1 MNVQRRTAKRL
12 LATVAGVAL
21 AASLAGCSSGSTG
34 ASASGAT
41 SSGTSSGAASG
52 TTVASAS
59 EEASSAADAPAAAPT
74 EITFSY
80 LWGGEEAKTLEKII
94 ADFNASQNE
103 VVVKGISSP
112 DFQKQLASMSASEPS
127 FDISDH
133 FGDSVGSWA
142 SKGILAPLDDL
153 LAAEG
158 VDLGDFVPSA
168 MDQMHYDGKTYAMPI
183 AIHSL
188 MLVYNKAL
196 LDEAG
201 LTPPTTIDELTTAAL
216 ALTKTDGGGNITQ
229 LGLAETMTG
238 HFATNIVNAFGGSW
252 WDAEGQPAPVSDR
265 NLEAMNWYQGLVKQI
280 GAEKISGF
288 AAGYGQYLSPEDPF
302 FTGKVA
308 MRLDGEWIGIS
319 ADQVAPNLDWGVT
332 AIPSAAPEYANAT
345 QVTSS
350 TLFIPANSSK
360 KEAAAKFLAYM
371 TSAEPMT
378 TFTEKMGN
386 LPSRTALLDNADA
399 YARIPHFAEYAQA
412 LQSPNAF
419 APSSAPNAAE
429 YTTDLG
435 RAIESIVRATAEPG
449 KALQELADATKA
461 YAK

>member
-1 MNVQRRTAKRL
+1 MNVQRRAAKRL

-21 AASLAGCSSGSTG
+21 AASLAGCSTGSAG
-34 ASASGAT
+34 E
-41 SSGTSSGAASG
+41 
-52 TTVASAS
+52 SAS
-59 EEASSAADAPAAAPT
+59 EATNSTNSAATETSDTSSAADAPAAEPT

-127 FDISDH
+127 FDISDN

-142 SKGILAPLDDL
+142 SKGIVAPLDDL

-158 VDLGDFVPSA
+158 VNVDDFVPSA
-168 MDQMHYDGKTYAMPI
+168 MDQMRYDGKTYALPV

-201 LTPPTTIDELTTAAL
+201 LKPPTTIDELADAAL
-216 ALTKTDGGGNITQ
+216 ALTKTDESGNITQ

-238 HFATNIVNAFGGSW
+238 HFATNIVNSFGGSW
-252 WDAEGQPAPVSDR
+252 WGEDGQPTPLADHNV
-265 NLEAMNWYQGLVKQI
+265 EAMNWYQGLVKQI
-280 GAEKISGF
+280 GAEKISAF

-332 AIPSAAPEYANAT
+332 AIPSAAPEYQNAT

-350 TLFIPANSSK
+350 TLFIPANSTK

-386 LPSRTALLDNADA
+386 LPSRTALLDKADA
-399 YARIPHFAEYAQA
+399 YARIPHFTEFAQA

-435 RAIESIVRATAEPG
+435 RAIESIVRATAEPE
-449 KALQELADATKA
+449 KALQDLADATKA